1 MFAKTQ
7 DNSQWT
13 KIGSNFE
20 KLSLVKK
27 DAQTLHVKAK
37 LIKMLKHQSKA
48 DKLTHWA
55 ITFLK
60 STQ

>member
-20 KLSLVKK
+20 KLSLAKK

-37 LIKMLKHQSKA
+37 LIKMLKQSKA
-48 DKLTHWA
+48 DKLTHWT
-55 ITFLK
+55 ITCLE